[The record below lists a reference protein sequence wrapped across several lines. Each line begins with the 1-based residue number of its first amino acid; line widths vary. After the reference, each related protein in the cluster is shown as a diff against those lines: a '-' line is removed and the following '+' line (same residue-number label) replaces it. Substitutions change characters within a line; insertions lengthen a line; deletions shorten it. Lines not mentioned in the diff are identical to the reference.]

1 MNTTDKIINEARQ
14 RVAVVRVRTWTLT
27 LAILVSLALYIFV
40 NITLRQSL
48 NVVDFVFL
56 CLVQIL
62 VHLIYFPDGDLF
74 GQTDKVF
81 ISNKDAYNSKAK
93 GISLE
98 RLREYCEY
106 EFEQRRQEYVRTQCA
121 LIGITVDELE
131 NLKDHTEEEIMKLD
145 KVVVKVK
152 DKDVIVPLSKTKR
165 KMLRALIF
173 EPLPVRKN
181 RPEVITSAIDSK
193 DESGEIKDKS
203 IAYKK
208 QENIKKFCITT
219 ILGLFFGFVAFKI
232 IEGFG
237 FAQIIQ
243 ICMYLTTIFSTAVT
257 SYTSGENCSRVY
269 KSRFY
274 LELSNFI
281 DGFNEWNGT
290 QNNIRILLKKDGE

>member
-27 LAILVSLALYIFV
+27 LAILVSLALYIVV
-40 NITLRQSL
+40 NITMRQSL

-62 VHLIYFPDGDLF
+62 VHVIYFPDGDLF
-74 GQTDKVF
+74 GQTDKTYVA
-81 ISNKDAYNSKAK
+81 NKDAYNGKAT

-98 RLREYCEY
+98 KLREYCEF
-106 EFEQRRQEYVRTQCA
+106 EFEQRRQEYVRNQCA
-121 LIGITVDELE
+121 LVGITSEELE
-131 NLKDHTEEEIMKLD
+131 KLKDHTEKEIMEMD
-145 KVVVKVK
+145 KIIVKVK

-165 KMLRALIF
+165 KILRALIF

-181 RPEVITSAIDSK
+181 RAEVITSAIDK
-193 DESGEIKDKS
+193 NDDGGEIKDKS
-203 IAYKK
+203 INYKR
-208 QENIKKFCITT
+208 QSDVKKIVLT
-219 ILGLFFGFVAFKI
+219 IVLSLFFGYVTFKI

-243 ICMYLTTIFSTAVT
+243 ICMYLTSMFSTAVT
-257 SYTSGENCSRVY
+257 SFTSGENCSKVY

-281 DGFNEWNGT
+281 DGFNEWNA
-290 QNNIRILLKKDGE
+290 RKDG